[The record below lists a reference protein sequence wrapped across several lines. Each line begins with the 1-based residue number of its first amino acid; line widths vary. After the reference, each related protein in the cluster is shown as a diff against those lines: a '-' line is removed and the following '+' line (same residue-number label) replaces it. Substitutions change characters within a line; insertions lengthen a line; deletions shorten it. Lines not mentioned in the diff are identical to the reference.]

1 MANIKINEI
10 KNTVTDEIIEFRTDA
25 ANDSPESI
33 TAFKT
38 LRQVAGGCCRW
49 AERGTRRLK
58 SIYHKLF
65 MVLALKSSPHHLSLI
80 NNNS

>member
-1 MANIKINEI
+1 MANIKINEL

-38 LRQVAGGCCRW
+38 LRQVVGGCCRW
-49 AERGTRRLK
+49 CCCSSQSVAVG
-58 SIYHKLF
+58 SIPI
-65 MVLALKSSPHHLSLI
+65 M
-80 NNNS
+80 

>member
-10 KNTVTDEIIEFRTDA
+10 KNTVTNEIIELRTDA

-38 LRQVAGGCCRW
+38 LRQVVGGCCRW
-49 AERGTRRLK
+49 CCC
-58 SIYHKLF
+58 
-65 MVLALKSSPHHLSLI
+65 SPQAM
-80 NNNS
+80 

>member
-25 ANDSPESI
+25 ANDNPESI

-38 LRQVAGGCCRW
+38 LRQVAGGAAAAKW
-49 AERGTRRLK
+49 TVKWTVTVSGPLLSVPTVRG
-58 SIYHKLF
+58 
-65 MVLALKSSPHHLSLI
+65 
-80 NNNS
+80 

>member
-10 KNTVTDEIIEFRTDA
+10 KNTVTDEIIELRTDA

-38 LRQVAGGCCRW
+38 LRQVAGGTIG
-49 AERGTRRLK
+49 ATSFYQFK
-58 SIYHKLF
+58 FI
-65 MVLALKSSPHHLSLI
+65 VDSLD
-80 NNNS
+80 

>member
-1 MANIKINEI
+1 MANIKINEL

-38 LRQVAGGCCRW
+38 LRQVAGGTM
-49 AERGTRRLK
+49 AANFF
-58 SIYHKLF
+58 Y
-65 MVLALKSSPHHLSLI
+65 
-80 NNNS
+80 